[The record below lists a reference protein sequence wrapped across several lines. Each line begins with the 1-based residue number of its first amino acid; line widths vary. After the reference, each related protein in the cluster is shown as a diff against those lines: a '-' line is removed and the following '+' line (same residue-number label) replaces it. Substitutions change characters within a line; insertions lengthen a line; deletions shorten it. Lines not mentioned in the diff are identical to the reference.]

1 MKIEV
6 EKFIAVIIILTI
18 VFCGIFL
25 IIKTCN
31 YGN

>member
-25 IIKTCN
+25 IIKTLK
-31 YGN
+31 